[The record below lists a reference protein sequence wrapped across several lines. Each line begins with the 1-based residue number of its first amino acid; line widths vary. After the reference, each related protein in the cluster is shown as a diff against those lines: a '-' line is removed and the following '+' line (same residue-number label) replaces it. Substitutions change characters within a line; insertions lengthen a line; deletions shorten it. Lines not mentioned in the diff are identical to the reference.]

1 MATLISGETFKQSYR
16 FAAST
21 AVMRFA
27 GPANYSVAGTEASGE
42 WSFTLQTEGWPAGLY
57 WMEVNAE
64 DALGTKWNV
73 TRERIEVQP
82 ALSQMPEDSTT
93 ATERMVSMIE
103 ACLAGNAAA
112 GVQSYKINNRELSR
126 YSISELLKLL
136 GYYKNRLTMERRAA
150 RHQSPLGPSIR
161 FRI

>member
-1 MATLISGETFKQSYR
+1 MATIISGETFKQSYR

-27 GPANYSVAGTEASGE
+27 GPSQHSVNGEEIGGE
-42 WSFTLQTEGWPAGLY
+42 WSFTFQTEGWPSGLY

-73 TRERIEVQP
+73 TRERVEIKP
-82 ALSQMPEDSTT
+82 SLSQLPEDSTT
-93 ATERMVSMIE
+93 QAERMVTMIE
-103 ACLAGNAAA
+103 ACLAGNASA

-136 GYYKNRLTMERRAA
+136 GFYKNRLSMERRLA

>member
-1 MATLISGETFKQSYR
+1 MASIISGETFKQTYN
-16 FAAST
+16 FAAQT

-27 GPANYSVAGTEASGE
+27 GPSTHSVNGVQNGNE
-42 WSFTLQTEGWPAGLY
+42 WTFMLQTDGWPAGLY

-64 DALGTKWNV
+64 DALSVKWNV

-82 ALSQMPEDSTT
+82 SLSQLPEDSTT
-93 ATERMVSMIE
+93 PTERMVTMIE
-103 ACLAGNAAA
+103 ACLAGNASQ